1 MNESLS
7 VLIIGAGPTGLM
19 MACQLALHGISFR
32 IIDKKP
38 ERTQT
43 SNAAVLHTR
52 TLELLDHMGIA
63 DRFIKLGV
71 RCKAFRIHGAD
82 GQLLAEIPLERVD
95 SRYLFSLFLSQSETE
110 RILNEYL
117 EELHGHVE
125 RSLELIDVR
134 QENRKMIATVKH
146 ADGKLETIESDWLIG
161 CDGYHSTVREKCGI
175 LLSGED
181 LPEEYLVGNFQLE
194 SELSQDKG
202 DGFLGK
208 SQLLACF
215 PLGANT
221 YRVVVNLGNQ
231 TVSTNISEEEVK
243 QIIHNRSK
251 GIFKVISV
259 AYLSPFWIHSKM
271 VEKMRQG
278 SVFIAGDAAHVHSP
292 AGGQGMNTGM
302 QDAYNLAWKLALVIK
317 GQADPSLLES
327 YQAERYPVIKGI
339 VNRTEIMTKVGLTKN
354 VLWYYL
360 RDFSIKNILG
370 RCDFL
375 QKKAANFFT
384 QLSIHYKQSPIIDY
398 QAAWKWGAPQPGD
411 RAPDVLI
418 ESSFRRLY
426 DYLRNPQHHLLLFTG
441 DVIKDNELMQMQ
453 EILKEIQQNYS
464 KTVNCFIIS
473 PKEIP
478 VLTNVLV
485 DRDLSLHKRYGFDR
499 AGLCLI
505 RPDLY
510 IALISK
516 LNNKKLKALLNRCL
530 KPNRA

>member
-1 MNESLS
+1 MNESPS

-19 MACQLALHGISFR
+19 MACQLAFHGISLR

-71 RCKAFRIHGAD
+71 RAKGFRIHGAD
-82 GQLLAEIPLERVD
+82 GQVLAEIPLERVD

-117 EELHGHVE
+117 EQLRGRVE
-125 RSLELIDVR
+125 RSLELIDLR
-134 QENRKMIATVKH
+134 QEDHKVIATIKH
-146 ADGKLETIESDWLIG
+146 EDGKVETIESNWLIG

-175 LLSGED
+175 PLSGED
-181 LPEEYLVGNFQLE
+181 LPEEYVVGNFQLE
-194 SELSQDKG
+194 SQLSQDKG

-208 SQLLACF
+208 SQVLACF
-215 PLGANT
+215 PLGGNT
-221 YRVVVNLGNQ
+221 YRVVANLE
-231 TVSTNISEEEVK
+231 TTPTNVSEEEVK
-243 QIIHNRSK
+243 QIVLNRSK
-251 GIFKVISV
+251 GMFKVISV
-259 AYLSPFWIHSKM
+259 SYLSPFWIHSKM
-271 VEKMRQG
+271 AERMRQG
-278 SVFIAGDAAHVHSP
+278 PVFIAGDAAHVHSP

-327 YQAERYPVIKGI
+327 YQAERYPVIKDI
-339 VNRTEIMTKVGLTKN
+339 VNRTEKLTKAGLTKN
-354 VLWYYL
+354 ALWYYL
-360 RDFSIKNILG
+360 RDFFIKNLLG

-384 QLSIHYKQSPIIDY
+384 QLSIRYKQSPIIDY
-398 QAAWKWGAPQPGD
+398 QTVWKLGAPQPGD
-411 RAPDVLI
+411 RAPDILI
-418 ESSFRRLY
+418 ESSFQRLY
-426 DYLRNPQHHLLLFTG
+426 DYLRDSQHHLLLFTG
-441 DVIKDNELMQMQ
+441 KVIQDTELMQIQ
-453 EILKEIQQNYS
+453 QILKEIQQNYS
-464 KTVNCFIIS
+464 KTVNCFVVS

-485 DRDLSLHKRYGFDR
+485 DRDFSLHTRYGFDR

-510 IALISK
+510 IALIGK
-516 LNNKKLKALLNRCL
+516 LNKKKLRALLNRYI
-530 KPNRA
+530 KPNKG